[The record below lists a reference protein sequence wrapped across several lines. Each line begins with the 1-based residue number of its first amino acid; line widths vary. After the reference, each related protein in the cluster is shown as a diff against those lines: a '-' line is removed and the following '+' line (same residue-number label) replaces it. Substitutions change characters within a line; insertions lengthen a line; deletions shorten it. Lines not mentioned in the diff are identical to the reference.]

1 MSDAAAMPI
10 DLSRTGGPSS
20 DLGARQAWTIPFQEG
35 SIAVRPTTLGI
46 AAERLGEPAAIR
58 ATIAGEMVD
67 LLVPAAT
74 LALIAERL
82 EPLAQWERLA
92 PEARA
97 AVMECLTGEAID
109 TLETRSGRQ
118 IHLAEIGEPRVSAA
132 DANFAFLID
141 WDGLSFAVCGLFP
154 EALRLEL
161 YRSAG
166 RLPRR
171 SYASLKAT
179 IAIRRGYA
187 VLPLRDIRKLSPGD
201 AIVIDAAGGE
211 TFLAVAGERYLAACR
226 RSEAGITLAEPLLS
240 RPRGPTR
247 HYMTNETIDQQLQGA
262 PEPSSIADMPIKL
275 VFDAGRFELPLGELE
290 AIGEGHV
297 FPLERAMSDA
307 VEIVAQGRIIGR
319 GEIITV
325 DGLAAVRITALH
337 D

>member
-1 MSDAAAMPI
+1 MSDAAAATVGS
-10 DLSRTGGPSS
+10 SRRPSLG
-20 DLGARQAWTIPFQEG
+20 LGARQAWQTPFQKG
-35 SIAVRPTTLGI
+35 SIAVRPAPGLT
-46 AAERLGEPAAIR
+46 AERLGEAAAIR
-58 ATIAGEMVD
+58 ATIAGEMIE

-74 LALIAERL
+74 LSLIADRL
-82 EPLAQWERLA
+82 EPLAQWDRLT

-97 AVMECLTGEAID
+97 AVLECLVSEPIETV
-109 TLETRSGRQ
+109 ETRSGRQ
-118 IHLAEIGEPRVSAA
+118 IHLVEIGEPRMSGA
-132 DANFAFLID
+132 DANFAFVID
-141 WDGLSFAVCGLFP
+141 WNGLSLPVCGRFP

-161 YRSAG
+161 YGWAG

-171 SYASLKAT
+171 RYSSLKAT

-187 VLPLRDIRKLSPGD
+187 VLPLQDIRNLSTGD
-201 AIVIDAAGGE
+201 AIVIDAAAGE
-211 TFLAVAGERYLAACR
+211 TVLAVTGERYLAACR
-226 RSEAGITLAEPLLS
+226 RCEVGVTLAEPLLS

-247 HYMTNETIDQQLQGA
+247 HFMTNETIDQELEGM

-297 FPLERAMSDA
+297 FPLERAMSEA

-319 GEIITV
+319 GEIVTV
-325 DGLAAVRITALH
+325 DGLTAVRVTALH